1 MRSFVLGL
9 AVAVAFAGTSVA
21 QTTSRT
27 TGTIKP
33 TTTQTKTPVAQKAAP
48 ARSAQRPT
56 PQQATAPK
64 AVRAAGRYGGF
75 AMTAPPP
82 PPPVLDTT
90 SPRSL
95 NLVNANTGEALSVT
109 YWSNGSYQRAAL
121 DKLNHFLRDWREN
134 EQTEMDPLLFDVL
147 WHTMNTVGFSGT
159 VEVLS
164 AFRSP
169 STNAWLA
176 SVSRGV
182 ASDSQHING
191 NAMDVVFPG
200 VSAFQ
205 IRQAARALNMGGVGF
220 YPRSGFV
227 HLDTGPVR
235 YW

>member
-9 AVAVAFAGTSVA
+9 AVAVAFTGTSVA
-21 QTTSRT
+21 QTTSRN

-33 TTTQTKTPVAQKAAP
+33 TTTTQTKKPVAQKAAP
-48 ARSAQRPT
+48 GRSAQRP
-56 PQQATAPK
+56 PQQATTQK

-75 AMTAPPP
+75 NLAAPPP
-82 PPPVLDTT
+82 PPPELDTT

-109 YWSNGSYQRAAL
+109 YWSNGSYQRVAL

-147 WHTMNTVGFSGT
+147 WHTMNTVGFHGT

-169 STNAWLA
+169 NTNAWLA

-191 NAMDVVFPG
+191 NAMDVVFTG
-200 VSAFQ
+200 VSAYQ
-205 IRQAARALNMGGVGF
+205 IRQAARSLNMGGVGF

>member
-56 PQQATAPK
+56 PQQATTPK

-200 VSAFQ
+200 VSAF
-205 IRQAARALNMGGVGF
+205 
-220 YPRSGFV
+220 RSGRPPARS
-227 HLDTGPVR
+227 T
-235 YW
+235 WAA

>member
-56 PQQATAPK
+56 PQQATTPK

-169 STNAWLA
+169 STNARSPRGATTSTPIATGACSTA
-176 SVSRGV
+176 SPSASTRATGSASSGATAPASRPCCGCSPD
-182 ASDSQHING
+182 ASSPTPAG
-191 NAMDVVFPG
+191 SPAEAG
-200 VSAFQ
+200 
-205 IRQAARALNMGGVGF
+205 
-220 YPRSGFV
+220 
-227 HLDTGPVR
+227 
-235 YW
+235 